1 MNNSNTEL
9 KNILGNDPDEL
20 VGVVSELGEKKFRAN
35 QLFRWLSKGV
45 CDLMK

>member
-20 VGVVSELGEKKFRAN
+20 VGVVSELGEKSSGRISFSGGCR
-35 QLFRWLSKGV
+35 KGFV
-45 CDLMK
+45 TLMK

>member
-20 VGVVSELGEKKFRAN
+20 VGVVSELGEKKVPGEAAFPVAVERG
-35 QLFRWLSKGV
+35 L
-45 CDLMK
+45 